1 MRIRAGKLCGKLAI
15 AISLT
20 LFGVRWLHADDI
32 TENAHDF
39 TDNNPIDISV
49 AAGEKMEINTDTYCN
64 SLSVSGTLIVKARL
78 ILNSENNT
86 NSENKA
92 NYVFAP
98 DSTDNAIIELQGRGG
113 IAGWRK
119 ENNTS
124 DYDSRCYNCQI
135 ALGAGHGKVIVDT
148 STTDENNIS
157 GLCTFVIPSAP
168 ADSETIDFIEYKS
181 GVNVFSGIVNNS
193 AVPVRVKVT
202 NNSVRLKVAAWGGI
216 IFRGTGPSV
225 FENTVGG
232 PIVYAK
238 CPWYPFSLSENPGTL
253 TIKSDLVFDHH
264 DANYLYTTAT
274 LRLELS
280 KPINWENGANLITSN
295 TIIKATSQNALPF
308 GEGFG
313 NVYSWSWSH
322 TYNNGIDYTNDD
334 GIKQPQMPYT
344 GSIVMTADQCVNG
357 IIGIGELGG
366 YVYNSSTTTEPNL
379 TLGTNDVVGV
389 LKNVKMSNGNEAWT
403 SGPINVKKVGT
414 NELKIEKSNLGK
426 NLTVY
431 DGSVVVD
438 GSAESIVPG
447 KITLQPNKTLT
458 VKAGS
463 TLNTTGFIIDYFN
476 VPANDCKNGSNDSCS
491 YYWHNEK
498 DNIQSLIK
506 DFGSGQGSANVTV
519 ESGATLVLDAA
530 EAAATENVALNVA
543 GTLEKNGA
551 GEYTFKGG
559 AKTFSGNIKVNEGS
573 LAFGGMGITDKYW
586 RWTITKTGGTGGQ
599 VEKPLPMQARFT
611 LRDKDGNNLT
621 SGMSIDTAAT
631 SATKLAVKSFMIDN
645 VNQMASEAFNQLFG
659 INWHDTKGKITAIEG
674 ATIDSLVITFR
685 LANDATPVTQYSFST
700 VGNENWPD
708 TWTMESSPDGESW
721 RQVDSREKQ
730 HLGARWNYETSWYA
744 WWTDKRWGN
753 FKGLPFTFNY
763 ANEPASDV
771 SVEGA
776 KVEVGAR
783 ASLNLT
789 GTTGNIAELTIDCA
803 NGAGTII
810 ALNCGDTG
818 AVYLKNTA
826 SLSLGNSIMET
837 PNAVNA
843 NIRSW
848 KVYFDGVAKNNYK
861 AVIKNDAVAII
872 SAGTRVIIK

>member
-1 MRIRAGKLCGKLAI
+1 MRIRAGKLHRKLAI

-225 FENTVGG
+225 FENTAGG

-238 CPWYPFSLSENPGTL
+238 CPWYPFSLSEKPGTL
-253 TIKSDLVFDHH
+253 TIKSDLVLDHH
-264 DANYLYTTAT
+264 DGRYLYQEAD

-280 KPINWENGANLITSN
+280 KPINWANEANLITSN

-313 NVYSWSWSH
+313 NIYSWSWKDM
-322 TYNNGIDYTNDD
+322 YNLGINQS
-334 GIKQPQMPYT
+334 KMPYT
-344 GSIVMTADQCVNG
+344 GAIVMTADQCVNG
-357 IIGIGELGG
+357 IVGLGELGG
-366 YVYNSSTTTEPNL
+366 YVYNASTTTERNL
-379 TLGTNDVVGV
+379 TLGTDDVAGV
-389 LKNVKMSNGNEAWT
+389 LKNVQMSNGKEDWT

-438 GSAESIVPG
+438 GNAATSTVPG

-463 TLNTTGFIIDYFN
+463 TLNTTGFSIDYFN
-476 VPANDCKNGSNDSCS
+476 VPANDIKNGSNDSCS
-491 YYWHNEK
+491 YYWHEK
-498 DNIQSLIK
+498 KDIQSLIK
-506 DFGSGQGSANVTV
+506 EFGSGQGSANVTV
-519 ESGATLVLDAA
+519 ESGATLVLDAT
-530 EAAATENVALNVA
+530 EAAASENVALNVA
-543 GTLEKNGA
+543 GTLEKNGV

-559 AKTFSGNIKVNEGS
+559 AKTFSGNIKVNKGS
-573 LAFGGMGITDKYW
+573 LAFRGMGITDKYW

-599 VEKPLPMQARFT
+599 AKSLLPMQARFT

-621 SGMSIDTAAT
+621 SGMSINEEAT
-631 SATKLAVKSFMIDN
+631 SATKLAAKRFMIDK
-645 VNQMASEAFNQLFG
+645 VNQMTSESFNQLFG
-659 INWHDTKGKITAIEG
+659 IYWYDTKGKITANEG
-674 ATIDSLVITFR
+674 ATIESLVITFR
-685 LANDATPVTQYSFST
+685 LADDATPATQYSFST
-700 VGNENWPD
+700 NGNENWPD
-708 TWTMESSPDGESW
+708 TWTMESSPDGINNW
-721 RQVDSREKQ
+721 RQVDSRESQ
-730 HLGARWNYETSWYA
+730 HVGNCWNYETSWYA

-753 FKGLPFTFNY
+753 FKGLPFNFNY

-771 SVEGA
+771 NVEGA
-776 KVEVGAR
+776 KVEVGAG
-783 ASLNLT
+783 ASLDLT
-789 GTTGNIAELTIDCA
+789 GTTGNIAGLTIDCA
-803 NGAGTII
+803 TGAGTVT
-810 ALNCGDTG
+810 ALRCAEQG
-818 AVYLKNTA
+818 AVYLKNVA
-826 SLSLGNSIMET
+826 SLSPGSAIMSI
-837 PNAVNA
+837 PNAGND
-843 NIRSW
+843 NIRNW
-848 KVYFDGVAKNNYK
+848 KVYFDGVEKNNYK
-861 AVIKNDAVAII
+861 AVIKNNAVAII